1 MKILNDEQKEICKK
15 CFEYFVDTKNV
26 YKPSYNIL
34 KYTISRRQ
42 FLLYSEIYYNM
53 LANIEEKSLYDNII
67 KTKKNNKFEQLKNKY
82 REAFIKYIKNEDTEE
97 YYDEVAISSRISVA
111 TAKRYPMH
119 YYDKYATDKERQIF
133 DKIRIQKKNQTLE
146 QKEKQTKEKYK
157 DIFDVCVKSDFD
169 DNQIN
174 NLTEKYSVSSKTIKN
189 YTNNYYDKYAT
200 SDEKNKCDEAKIK
213 HRENN
218 ARYVKIF
225 NHILN
230 MDKMEDILLYLINQ
244 KNLNRTYLKTSIN
257 PYVISYPETDVNKLN
272 KIIDVYYS
280 YIDHRNKKEDAI
292 KLKKEEENIRKTQAK
307 KNISDKML
315 KQKQTIMDLIKIIE
329 DYNESS
335 NLDYRIYCKEKNISI
350 KKFTIALKITA
361 KFDKK
366 NYLKFIEKL
375 RKYNQKLY
383 NKETQ
388 IIFRIIIEIR
398 NNEKFG
404 IIDYYNITKINLNE
418 LNIIAKKVC
427 TKTDYVIFNEFYEKY
442 KNDELVNPS
451 LLIKA
456 SYLINSYGNQV
467 ELDRKQKIKIINS
480 LVKEDI
486 PITKYTYLEMI
497 KKELEEK
504 PKQKQ
509 KVA

>member
-1 MKILNDEQKEICKK
+1 
-15 CFEYFVDTKNV
+15 
-26 YKPSYNIL
+26 
-34 KYTISRRQ
+34 
-42 FLLYSEIYYNM
+42 
-53 LANIEEKSLYDNII
+53 
-67 KTKKNNKFEQLKNKY
+67 
-82 REAFIKYIKNEDTEE
+82 
-97 YYDEVAISSRISVA
+97 
-111 TAKRYPMH
+111 
-119 YYDKYATDKERQIF
+119 
-133 DKIRIQKKNQTLE
+133 
-146 QKEKQTKEKYK
+146 
-157 DIFDVCVKSDFD
+157 
-169 DNQIN
+169 
-174 NLTEKYSVSSKTIKN
+174 
-189 YTNNYYDKYAT
+189 
-200 SDEKNKCDEAKIK
+200 
-213 HRENN
+213 
-218 ARYVKIF
+218 
-225 NHILN
+225 